1 MGGEEL
7 KWRQLAHH
15 QLMSQ
20 QGTHFS
26 PHSTAKANY
35 KKAKISGR
43 MASIGISDVVTAS
56 VFSEKTRLK
65 KCWLMIIIIMKK
77 SQATTVFHRL
87 QKLTSAMK
95 QRPEK

>member
-20 QGTHFS
+20 QG
-26 PHSTAKANY
+26 PHSKL
-35 KKAKISGR
+35 KPIIKSQISGKFIT
-43 MASIGISDVVTAS
+43 SGISDVATAS
-56 VFSEKTRLK
+56 VLSEKTRMK
-65 KCWLMIIIIMKK
+65 KLIMIIIIMNKL
-77 SQATTVFHRL
+77 QETTVFHGH

-95 QRPEK
+95 